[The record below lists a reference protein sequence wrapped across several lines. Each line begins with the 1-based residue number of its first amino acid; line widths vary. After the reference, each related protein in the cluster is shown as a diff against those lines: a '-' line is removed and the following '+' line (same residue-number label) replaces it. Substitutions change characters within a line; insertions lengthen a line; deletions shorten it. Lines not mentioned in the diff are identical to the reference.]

1 MAWMFA
7 VVALGL
13 VMATLTLVELR
24 QPVRAMT
31 VGDRVIG
38 AQHVHTRDC
47 QRAGLARGPNTPVA
61 NRCIAARP

>member
-38 AQHVHTRDC
+38 VFVLSTCILAIVSGLVLLAAQT
-47 QRAGLARGPNTPVA
+47 LP
-61 NRCIAARP
+61 